1 MDIIKNKRQGDMINP
16 VERSVREFYDTYG
29 WSKGGEDELYRQF
42 RPAYRHYHEMTVA
55 RTLGCFAD
63 RNGSLLIV
71 GGGDL
76 PPSHTKLALRF
87 DTATCID
94 ISRVALDITQS
105 KLPSAKTV
113 LGSICDAPLATAT
126 FDAVYAAH
134 VIYHID
140 ANDQE
145 RAIRE
150 MIRVTKPGGRIVIIY
165 DNPRSPVRFAAGV
178 LQGLRKRFAP
188 EHAVKQAGT
197 RLYFSA
203 HPLSWWSRFKNVC
216 SIQMMPWDIMGSYE
230 ERTLIPSDRL
240 AHALYG
246 AAARIER
253 HFPSASV
260 RLWQYP
266 IIILDRK

>member
-1 MDIIKNKRQGDMINP
+1 MAGP
-16 VERSVREFYDTYG
+16 VERSVRDFYDTYG

-42 RPAYRHYHEMTVA
+42 RPAYWPYHEMTVA
-55 RTLGCFAD
+55 RTLGCLAN
-63 RNGSLLIV
+63 RNGSMLIV

-76 PPSHTKLALRF
+76 PPSHAELASPF
-87 DTATCID
+87 DAVTCID
-94 ISRVALDITQS
+94 ISRVALDITRS
-105 KLPSAKTV
+105 KLPRAETV

-140 ANDQE
+140 AKDQE
-145 RAIRE
+145 RATRE

-165 DNPRSPVRFAAGV
+165 DNPRSPIRFAASV
-178 LQGLRKRFAP
+178 LHGLRKRFAP

-203 HPLSWWSRFKNVC
+203 HPLSWWSRFRDVC
-216 SIQMMPWDIMGSYE
+216 SIQMLPWGIMGSYE
-230 ERTLIPSDRL
+230 ERTLIPSDGL
-240 AHALYG
+240 ARVLYG

-266 IIILDRK
+266 IIILDRN